1 MQVEPMSTVSRT
13 NGETIMQEPPELQA
27 GDTEVPRP
35 FPERRRALESVLE
48 AMGGTPLIRLRKV
61 APPSGARLFAKVEY
75 FNPGVSVND
84 RIAIRMVEAAERVGR
99 LQPGS
104 TVLQPTS
111 GDTVVALANVA
122 SVEGT

>member
-35 FPERRRALESVLE
+35 FPERRRALGSVLE
-48 AMGGTPLIRLRKV
+48 AIGGTPLIRLRKV

-75 FNPGVSVND
+75 FNPGGSVKD
-84 RIAIRMVEAAERVGR
+84 RIGIRMIEAAERAGLLRPGGTIVEPTAGNTGVG
-99 LQPGS
+99 
-104 TVLQPTS
+104 
-111 GDTVVALANVA
+111 LAIAAAVK
-122 SVEGT
+122 